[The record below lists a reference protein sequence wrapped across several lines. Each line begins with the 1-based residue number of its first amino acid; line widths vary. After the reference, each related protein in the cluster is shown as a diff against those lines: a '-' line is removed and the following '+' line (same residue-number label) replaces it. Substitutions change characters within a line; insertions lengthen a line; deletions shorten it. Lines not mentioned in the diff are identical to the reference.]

1 MPTITW
7 RELGSPTSPGKK
19 TVKGMT
25 LEVEDRHIKAA
36 KGEERATFRVIE
48 AKPLSG
54 PATYQLGTRL
64 D

>member
-7 RELGSPTSPGKK
+7 HELGRPTSPGKK

-25 LEVEDRHIKAA
+25 LEVEDRHIRAA

-48 AKPLSG
+48 V
-54 PATYQLGTRL
+54 
-64 D
+64 